1 MKVEVYKPME
11 DAISLSSTPEGR
23 RLIASMIVD
32 KRNLQGMSVKRT
44 KLITEIEN
52 LSAYMALNTGRISEQ
67 RMKELSM
74 EMKALER
81 ELESIKAPILSKEEE
96 EILITEQV
104 AILEAEEEYKQI
116 LQKAE
121 QQKQEKI
128 GKARHAREQAIAA
141 LRGEQQKNQEQE
153 KV

>member
-32 KRNLQGMSVKRT
+32 KRNLQGMSGKRT

-52 LSAYMALNTGRISEQ
+52 LSAYMALNTDRISEQ

-96 EILITEQV
+96 EILINEQV

-116 LQKAE
+116 LQKSE
-121 QQKQEKI
+121 QQKQ
-128 GKARHAREQAIAA
+128 
-141 LRGEQQKNQEQE
+141 
-153 KV
+153 